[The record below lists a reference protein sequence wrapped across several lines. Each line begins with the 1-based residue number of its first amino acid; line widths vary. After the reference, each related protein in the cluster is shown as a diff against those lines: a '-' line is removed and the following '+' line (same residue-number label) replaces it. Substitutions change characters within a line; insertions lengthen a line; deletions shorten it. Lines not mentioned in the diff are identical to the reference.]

1 MNTFKYS
8 IIRITPNPVRAE
20 TINVGLVVMK
30 PSGPDVRIID
40 NASKLKAIT
49 NIFDLNALQNSRK
62 QLEDI
67 LSSGLSL
74 EQASLLFKGSFL
86 LSNVGTFHA
95 ADERAYELKIN
106 ELNKLFITAEKAKRK
121 IEVSQKRIITELK
134 DRFELE
140 GVMGK
145 NLQDI
150 SEHKVVQGYPL
161 SESEGLYAEL
171 LLKNGIYHLTETL
184 DLRISNNRHKLGES
198 SFKSVTMNA
207 AKTKWKN
214 EVKTF
219 VVFAAEPSQEK
230 AHSQQLNL
238 VGGYADNIFNLL
250 STDDMAKYYDH
261 MLYAAGKSLLFN

>member
-1 MNTFKYS
+1 MNIYKYS

-20 TINVGLVVMK
+20 TINVGIVVMK

-40 NASKLKAIT
+40 NAAKLKAIT
-49 NIFDLNALQNSRK
+49 NIFDLDALETSRK
-62 QLEDI
+62 QLEKI
-67 LSSGLSL
+67 LTSGLAI
-74 EQASLLFKGSFL
+74 EQASLFFNGSFV
-86 LSNVGTFHA
+86 LSNIGTFHA
-95 ADERAYELKIN
+95 IDEKHYELKIN
-106 ELNKLFITAEKAKRK
+106 ELNKLFISPEKSKRK
-121 IEVSQKRIITELK
+121 TEVSQKRIITELK

-145 NLQDI
+145 GLHDI
-150 SEHKVVQGYPL
+150 RDHKVVQGYPL

-184 DLRISNNRHKLGES
+184 DLRISNNRQKMGES
-198 SFKSVTMNA
+198 AFKAVTMDA
-207 AKTKWKN
+207 AKAKWKS

-238 VGGYADNIFNLL
+238 VSSYADNLFNLL
-250 STDDMAKYYDH
+250 SNEDMAKYYNH
-261 MLYAAGKSLLFN
+261 MLIAAGKSLSFN